1 MNKKDVNVR
10 FMAEL
15 GVLTAIVLLMAFTPL
30 GYLPTPWGIQITMI
44 VIPVAVGSI
53 ILGPKAGAFLGLVFG
68 LTSFTNAFSTP
79 FGQLML
85 SASVP
90 RTAWVLI
97 VDRILVGLIPGLI
110 YCLFAKSSS
119 GKVRTFGTALCC
131 FLTPAVNTFLYI
143 VFNWLLF
150 RDTWLSSSMTADYTG
165 NGGFSLLFFMLAMV
179 AVNGISEAI
188 ACTIIGTAVCTAL
201 KKTLNREG
209 QPAVRHA

>member
-1 MNKKDVNVR
+1 MKKREVNVR
-10 FMAEL
+10 YMAEL
-15 GVLTAIVLLMAFTPL
+15 AVLTAIVLLMAFTPL

-68 LTSFTNAFSTP
+68 LTSFANAFSTP

-90 RTAWVLI
+90 ATAWVLI
-97 VDRILVGLIPGLI
+97 VDRILVGLVPGLV
-110 YCLFAKSSS
+110 YQLFAGRAS
-119 GKVRTFGTALCC
+119 GKVRTFGVAFCC
-131 FLTPAVNTFLYI
+131 FLTPVVNTFLYI

-150 RDTWLSSSMTADYTG
+150 RETWLSSSMTENYTG

-188 ACTIIGTAVCTAL
+188 AGTIIGSAVCTAL
-201 KKTLNREG
+201 QKTVNREAK
-209 QPAVRHA
+209 PAVYTA